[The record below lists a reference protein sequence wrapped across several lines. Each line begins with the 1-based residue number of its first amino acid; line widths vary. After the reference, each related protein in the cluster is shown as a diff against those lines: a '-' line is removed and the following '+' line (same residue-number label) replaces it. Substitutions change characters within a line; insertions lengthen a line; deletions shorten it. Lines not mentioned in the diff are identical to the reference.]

1 MYILYYMIQRILA
14 EFIYITLAI
23 FSLGIPI
30 LWLCCYMYLSFLFSG
45 FPYLSREAKS
55 RLNQLSAIGSVW
67 TLMRLLWGVVAL
79 TSVMKG
85 WFQEISR
92 VTEYYTLVL
101 VSAVYMMCVYM
112 LRYLYFVCYIIII
125 IILVYY

>member
-1 MYILYYMIQRILA
+1 
-14 EFIYITLAI
+14 
-23 FSLGIPI
+23 
-30 LWLCCYMYLSFLFSG
+30 MYLSFLFSG

-67 TLMRLLWGVVAL
+67 TLMRLLWGIVAL
-79 TSVMKG
+79 TSIMRG

-101 VSAVYMMCVYM
+101 VSAVYMICDMIS
-112 LRYLYFVCYIIII
+112 VCHAG
-125 IILVYY
+125 

>member
-1 MYILYYMIQRILA
+1 
-14 EFIYITLAI
+14 
-23 FSLGIPI
+23 
-30 LWLCCYMYLSFLFSG
+30 MYLSFLFSG

-101 VSAVYMMCVYM
+101 VSAVCMICMYCVYEHAIYCVYVM
-112 LRYLYFVCYIIII
+112 L
-125 IILVYY
+125 ILLL